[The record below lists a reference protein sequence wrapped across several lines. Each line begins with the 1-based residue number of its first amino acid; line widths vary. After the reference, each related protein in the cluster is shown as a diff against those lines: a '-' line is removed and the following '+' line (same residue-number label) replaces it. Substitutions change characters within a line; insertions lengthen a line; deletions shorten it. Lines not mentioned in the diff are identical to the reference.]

1 MRARQ
6 EAIEGAFCGTWRC
19 TSRVAAKLILHLAG
33 GLCRGV
39 RSSSSPRPGTTMYM
53 NAAPAAGYSP
63 AKQKAEPVEVTY
75 DGVPDDVNMDL
86 GAVDAHVRSGFVQKV
101 F

>member
-1 MRARQ
+1 MGCRRRRDALASVPVRSRAR
-6 EAIEGAFCGTWRC
+6 A
-19 TSRVAAKLILHLAG
+19 
-33 GLCRGV
+33 
-39 RSSSSPRPGTTMYM
+39 RPCA

-86 GAVDAHVRSGFVQKV
+86 GAVDAQPTKHI
-101 F
+101 